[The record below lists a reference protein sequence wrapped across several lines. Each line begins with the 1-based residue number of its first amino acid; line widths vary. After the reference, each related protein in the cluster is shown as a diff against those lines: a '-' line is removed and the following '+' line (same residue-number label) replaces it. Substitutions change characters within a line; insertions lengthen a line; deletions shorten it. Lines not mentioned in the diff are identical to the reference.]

1 MAVAVFAPLTN
12 DPLWLI
18 GQIAVVA
25 VIGVM
30 IYLGYRV
37 ISNSGN
43 KNKKSDERRR

>member
-1 MAVAVFAPLTN
+1 MSPTDGWWAL
-12 DPLWLI
+12 

-37 ISNSGN
+37 ISNGGN

>member
-1 MAVAVFAPLTN
+1 MYPTDGWAVL
-12 DPLWLI
+12 